1 MQNSTVTENSAQNP
15 AANLCRFVPDPYS
28 CFPTGPPELIVN
40 EASLQC
46 EYSTDEISFLGV
58 SCIPVIL
65 EDKKTIKHI
74 AFTNERDN

>member
-15 AANLCRFVPDPYS
+15 AANLCRFVPDP

-58 SCIPVIL
+58 SCIPVIV
-65 EDKKTIKHI
+65 EDRPSVTIKHI